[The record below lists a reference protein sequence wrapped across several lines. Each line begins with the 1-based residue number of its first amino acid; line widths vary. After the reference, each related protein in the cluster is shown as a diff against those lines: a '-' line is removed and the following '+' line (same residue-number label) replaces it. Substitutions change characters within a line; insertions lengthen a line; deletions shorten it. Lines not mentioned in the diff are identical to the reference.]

1 MPPKKNASERASR
14 EGDFGAGWLS
24 DGPLSSAAV
33 LRTEDA
39 DLSGFSL
46 HYSAMDD
53 ERKAKAYIYTNRR
66 RRLEWFSRGK

>member
-39 DLSGFSL
+39 DLSAFLWTIRRWTMS
-46 HYSAMDD
+46 
-53 ERKAKAYIYTNRR
+53 ERQRHIYIQI
-66 RRLEWFSRGK
+66 GDAGVV